1 MVEPKKIGSFVKDYT
16 KGITP
21 KYVEKSTLMVLNQK
35 CIRHNGINYA
45 LAQYCDESKKPGA
58 SKIVK
63 VGDILINST
72 GQGTAGRTA
81 FVREIPE
88 GVTLIV
94 DSHILIIRTQSYDEA
109 RCISYLLYFYEKEIQ
124 TFIDGSTGQ
133 GELDRVRL
141 FNLKIPLPSDK
152 NIQKKTG
159 EFLDLIDSKIQ
170 LNQKISKNLEI
181 LCRQIYEFWFLQ
193 FDFPINQNKTFRHS
207 GGELVFNEKLKR
219 SIPIDWR
226 NGCLSD
232 LGSVV
237 GGSTPPKNDY
247 TNFDDN
253 GYPWITP
260 KDLSINSENK
270 FISKGEVN
278 LSIKG
283 RNLLK
288 TLPKGSVLLSSRAPI
303 GYIAIASNDLTTNQ
317 GFKSFVPD
325 GDFSTEF
332 IYYAIMDNIPKIVS
346 HASGSTFKEISG
358 SVLKDIE
365 VTLPSVRVVEEFTK
379 LVRPNF
385 ELQEK
390 IEIENSNLM
399 DLRNWLLPALMSEQ
413 IKFN

>member
-1 MVEPKKIGSFVKDYT
+1 MAELKKIGSFVKSYS

-21 KYVEKSTLMVLNQK
+21 KYVKKSRLMVLNQK
-35 CIRHNGINYA
+35 CIRHNRINYTF
-45 LAQYCDESKKPGA
+45 AQYCDEAKKPGA
-58 SKIVK
+58 KKIVK

-72 GQGTAGRTA
+72 GQGTAGRSA

-88 GVTLIV
+88 DVTLIV

-141 FNLKIPLPSDK
+141 FNIKVPLPIDQ
-152 NIQKKTG
+152 NIQKKAG
-159 EFLDLIDSKIQ
+159 ELLDLIDSKIQ
-170 LNQKISKNLEI
+170 SNKKISKTLEA

-193 FDFPINQNKTFRHS
+193 FDFPVDKKKTYRHS

-219 SIPIDWR
+219 SIPIDWS

-232 LGSVV
+232 LGAVI
-237 GGSTPPKNDY
+237 GGSTPPKDDLS
-247 TNFDDN
+247 NFDDN
-253 GYPWITP
+253 GSPWITP
-260 KDLSINSENK
+260 KDLSMNSENK
-270 FISKGEVN
+270 FISKGEIN
-278 LSIKG
+278 LSAKG
-283 RNLLK
+283 KDSLK

-303 GYIAIASNDLTTNQ
+303 GYISIASNDLTTNQ
-317 GFKSFVPD
+317 GFKSFIPNRE
-325 GDFSTEF
+325 FSTEY
-332 IYYAIMDNIPKIVS
+332 IYYAILDSIPKIVS
-346 HASGSTFKEISG
+346 YASGSTFKEISG

-365 VTLPSVRVVEEFTK
+365 ITLPSVKIVEEFTK

-413 IKFN
+413 IKLD